1 MAKFPRTEAEIT
13 ELARTVASGLEQ
25 DPDRY
30 PEPPASPAELRAAL
44 ERYHEA
50 DQQVHSALATL
61 QQLYDVRRAA
71 LAKVVDLT
79 KTDLRYAEY
88 TVRYDAAALSTLG
101 WGGRRKP
108 RRLRRPGQVLNF
120 RIVRQDLDSVVLT
133 WDKPVDGG
141 PPAAYRIECSRGGRD
156 TWREAGS
163 TVHTNVTLYNQER
176 GVQLA
181 YRAIAINRAGE
192 GMESGIDEAVL

>member
-1 MAKFPRTEAEIT
+1 MAEFPRTEAEIN

-25 DPDRY
+25 NADVY
-30 PEPPASPAELRAAL
+30 PEPPVAPAELRAAL
-44 ERYHEA
+44 ERYHGA
-50 DQQVHSALATL
+50 DQEVHSALATL
-61 QQLYDVRRAA
+61 QQLYDARRAA
-71 LAKVVDLT
+71 LAEVVDLT

-88 TVRYDAAALSTLG
+88 TVHYDDVALGKLG

-108 RRLRRPGQVLNF
+108 RRLRPPGQVLNF
-120 RIVRQDLDSVVLT
+120 RIVRQDLDRVVLA

-156 TWREAGS
+156 TWRVAGS
-163 TVHTNVTLYNQER
+163 TVDTNATLYNQER

-192 GMESGIDEAVL
+192 GMESAIDEAVL